1 MATGYFIQ
9 GRRAELEAVQ
19 RWENEGG
26 RLSQDHDYV
35 LDSVRE
41 DHLRHNDHAMPIGR
55 LAKRDASN
63 NPKSVTGWIP
73 VGDGERTLPQSVFAA

>member
-26 RLSQDHDYV
+26 RLSQNHGHV
-35 LDSVRE
+35 LDSVRD
-41 DHLRHNDHAMPIGR
+41 DHLRHQKQATPTGR

-63 NPKSVTGWIP
+63 NPKSITGCIL
-73 VGDGERTLPQSVFAA
+73 VDDVDRMLPQSAFTA